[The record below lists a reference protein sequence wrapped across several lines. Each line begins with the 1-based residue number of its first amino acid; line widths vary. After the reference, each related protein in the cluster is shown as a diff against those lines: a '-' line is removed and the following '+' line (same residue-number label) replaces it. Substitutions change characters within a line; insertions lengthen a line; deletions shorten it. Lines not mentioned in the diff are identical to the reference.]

1 MVRNILNELTARGVR
16 HLIISALFFVVY
28 ALCGT
33 AIMLTVLFLIDRHIQ
48 GEASLSFRQ
57 HGYLAV
63 CWY

>member
-16 HLIISALFFVVY
+16 HLIVSALFFVIY

-48 GEASLSFRQ
+48 EKASL
-57 HGYLAV
+57 
-63 CWY
+63 

>member
-33 AIMLTVLFLIDRHIQ
+33 AIMLTVYFSSTVIYK
-48 GEASLSFRQ
+48 EKASLSFRQ